1 VSLLPGLLLHARAP
15 ATVPWSPALSLH
27 WSTVLGTAVFGA
39 LYVWGIT
46 TARRRWNLGPPAGR
60 LRIAAFVA
68 GLLLLLVSVNGP
80 IHDLSDD
87 YLFSAHMLQH
97 LLLTMAFPPLIIFAI
112 PGWLLEPLVRPRW
125 VQRLGRFVA
134 HPIMAG
140 LIFTV
145 VLSAWH
151 LVPVYDLMMQDH
163 DVHIIAHL
171 LFIIAAYIMW
181 WPVMSPLKV
190 VPRLPHGLA
199 MLYLFLVSVPMQF
212 PAALIT
218 MSDTPLYR
226 WYVQAPRT
234 FGLTPLEDQ
243 RIGGLLMW
251 IPGNLWLFG
260 AIAVLFFLWN
270 REQEREDVG
279 EVQAGALALRLKAE
293 S

>member
-1 VSLLPGLLLHARAP
+1 MTLLPGLLLHARAP
-15 ATVPWSPALSLH
+15 ATVPWTPALSLH

-46 TARRRWNLGPPAGR
+46 AARRRWNLGPPAGR
-60 LRIAAFVA
+60 LRIAAFA
-68 GLLLLLVSVNGP
+68 TGLLLLLVSLNGP

-87 YLFSAHMLQH
+87 YLFTAHMLQH
-97 LLLTMAFPPLIIFAI
+97 LVLTMAFPPLIIFSM

-125 VQRLGRFVA
+125 VQRTGRFLA
-134 HPIMAG
+134 HPIIAG
-140 LIFTV
+140 VIFTV

-151 LVPVYDLMMQDH
+151 LVPVYDLMMQNH
-163 DVHIIAHL
+163 DVHIVAHL
-171 LFIIAAYIMW
+171 LFIIAAFIMW
-181 WPVMSPLKV
+181 WPVMSPV
-190 VPRLPHGLA
+190 REIPALPHGLG
-199 MLYLFLVSVPMQF
+199 MLYLFLVSVPMQI

-218 MSDTPLYR
+218 MADTPLYR

-251 IPGNLWLFG
+251 IPGNLWIFG

-279 EVQAGALALRLKAE
+279 VGSLVLRAE

>member
-1 VSLLPGLLLHARAP
+1 VTLLPGLLLHARAP
-15 ATVPWSPALSLH
+15 ATVPWTPALSLH

-46 TARRRWNLGPPAGR
+46 AARRRWNLGPPAGR
-60 LRIAAFVA
+60 RRIAAFA
-68 GLLLLLVSVNGP
+68 TGLLLLLVSLNGP

-87 YLFSAHMLQH
+87 YLFTAHMLQH
-97 LLLTMAFPPLIIFAI
+97 LVLTMAFPPLIIFSM

-125 VQRLGRFVA
+125 VQRTGRFLA
-134 HPIMAG
+134 HPIIAG
-140 LIFTV
+140 VIFTV

-151 LVPVYDLMMQDH
+151 LVPVYDLMMQNH
-163 DVHIIAHL
+163 DVHIVAHL
-171 LFIIAAYIMW
+171 LFIIAAFIMW
-181 WPVMSPLKV
+181 WPVMSPVKE
-190 VPRLPHGLA
+190 VPALPHGLG
-199 MLYLFLVSVPMQF
+199 MLYLFLVSVPMQI

-218 MSDTPLYR
+218 MADTPLYR

-251 IPGNLWLFG
+251 IPGNLWIFG

-279 EVQAGALALRLKAE
+279 ELRVGAVA
-293 S
+293 

>member
-1 VSLLPGLLLHARAP
+1 MTLLPGLLLHARAP
-15 ATVPWSPALSLH
+15 ATVPWTPALSLH

-39 LYVWGIT
+39 LYGWGVT
-46 TARRRWNLGPPAGR
+46 AARRRWNLGPPAGR
-60 LRIAAFVA
+60 LRIAAFA
-68 GLLLLLVSVNGP
+68 TGLLLLLVSLNGP

-87 YLFSAHMLQH
+87 YLFTAHMLQH
-97 LLLTMAFPPLIIFAI
+97 LVLTMAFPPLIIFSM

-125 VQRLGRFVA
+125 VQRTGRFLA
-134 HPIMAG
+134 HPIIAG
-140 LIFTV
+140 VIFTV

-151 LVPVYDLMMQDH
+151 LVPVYDLMMQNH
-163 DVHIIAHL
+163 DVHIVAHL
-171 LFIIAAYIMW
+171 LFIIAAFIMW
-181 WPVMSPLKV
+181 WPVMSPVKE
-190 VPRLPHGLA
+190 VPALPHGLG
-199 MLYLFLVSVPMQF
+199 MLYLFLVSVPMQI

-218 MSDTPLYR
+218 MADTPLYR

-251 IPGNLWLFG
+251 IPGNLWIFG

-279 EVQAGALALRLKAE
+279 ELRVGAVA
-293 S
+293 

>member
-27 WSTVLGTAVFGA
+27 WSTLLGTAIFGA

-151 LVPVYDLMMQDH
+151 LVPVYDLMMQNH

-171 LFIIAAYIMW
+171 LFIIAAFIMW
-181 WPVMSPLKV
+181 WPVMSPLKE

-199 MLYLFLVSVPMQF
+199 MLYLFLVSVPMQI

-270 REQEREDVG
+270 REQEREDVR
-279 EVQAGALALRLKAE
+279 EVQAGAMALGLKAE